1 MKIHYRRK
9 ENEIEIVRCFGNDP
23 KVVLPDQIDGYP
35 VTKVAAYTF
44 SERKRVEEIDVLS
57 WQSEES
63 FLENGQ
69 EPLLAGER
77 VEEIVF
83 PNAVREIGN
92 YIFYGCKQLQRLEFS
107 DSLLQI
113 GSGAF
118 TLCGK
123 LRQLT
128 VHLQKGEQSCVKEI
142 LGEQWQRMD
151 VIFWKEGQKIP
162 LVFPEHYEEAVENT
176 PARILYTQHHGTGN
190 NYRQCFYNREMDYR
204 KYDDLFSLAIAQD
217 KKSVLCELIFSRL
230 ESGYE
235 LAKRNEEM
243 YEAYVKEHVE
253 EVAGYLVEQEKL
265 DWLKLISKRGLWK
278 EEAMDAVIQKAA
290 SEGHTEIAG
299 FLMNEKQG
307 LFPEKT
313 ESGRE
318 KRKKRFAL

>member
-1 MKIHYRRK
+1 MKIHYRLK
-9 ENEIEIVRCFGNDP
+9 ENEIEIVRCFGNDS
-23 KVVLPDQIDGYP
+23 KVVLPDKIDGHP
-35 VTKVAAYTF
+35 VTSVAAYTF
-44 SERKRVEEIDVLS
+44 SARKRVEEIDVLT

-63 FLENGQ
+63 FLAEGQ
-69 EPLLAGER
+69 EPVLAGEM
-77 VEEIVF
+77 VEEIIF
-83 PNAVREIGN
+83 PNTVREIGN

-107 DSLLQI
+107 DSLVQI

-128 VHLQKGEQSCVKEI
+128 VHLQKGNQSCVKEI

-151 VIFWKEGQKIP
+151 VIFWKEGERIR

-204 KYDDLFSLAIAQD
+204 KYDDLFPLAIAQD
-217 KKSVLCELIFSRL
+217 KKPVLADLIFCRL

-235 LAKRNEEM
+235 LAERNAQM
-243 YEAYVKEHVE
+243 YEAYVKEHME
-253 EVAGYLVEQEKL
+253 EVAAYLIEQENM
-265 DWLKLISKRGLWK
+265 DWLPLFAEKQLWSEEGLSV
-278 EEAMDAVIQKAA
+278 AIQKAA
-290 SEGHTEIAG
+290 TLENTELTA
-299 FLMNEKQG
+299 FLMNEKQR
-307 LFPEKT
+307 LFPTKT

-318 KRKKRFAL
+318 KRKKRFVL